1 MLPPG
6 AKKKRAIDRLAD
18 AARPA
23 VDSGNVSERSGW
35 WWILLA
41 PGKAILW
48 LEYMFP
54 GRITNVFGTA
64 RRRNVPLIQLLYSL
78 YFYVAVLGLAIVLF
92 LEAGAKKMRMD
103 KFNG

>member
-1 MLPPG
+1 MPPPNPN
-6 AKKKRAIDRLAD
+6 KPKRAIDRFAD
-18 AARPA
+18 AARPTT
-23 VDSGNVSERSGW
+23 DSGNVSERSLW

-54 GRITNVFGTA
+54 ERIVSVFGTA

-78 YFYVAVLGLAIVLF
+78 YFYVAVLGLGLLLF
-92 LEAGAKKMRMD
+92 VESGAGK
-103 KFNG
+103 